1 MDELYVVIFY
11 DIHGNIVNEIEV
23 YSLMD
28 AMKLRQ
34 DNVLHCE
41 IENVKGVVIND
52 V

>member
-11 DIHGNIVNEIEV
+11 DVHGNIVKEIEV

-34 DNVLHCE
+34 DNSLYCD

-52 V
+52 I